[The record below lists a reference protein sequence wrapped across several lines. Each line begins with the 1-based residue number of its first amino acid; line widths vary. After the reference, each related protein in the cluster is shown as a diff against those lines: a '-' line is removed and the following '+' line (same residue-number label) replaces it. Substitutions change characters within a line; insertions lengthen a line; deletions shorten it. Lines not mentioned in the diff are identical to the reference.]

1 MGWSWSKLAREV
13 GERIEETPGVR
24 RLGYPGMR
32 VYRGCSRTFADEWAW
47 HRHVSAEEK
56 GTSVSRKMRKEVE
69 HKGRKRRK
77 KRKRCVCVCE
87 GGPKTETKTRR
98 IGRRTGTSWA
108 SWLTLVVIFG
118 WWITMAETKG
128 FGNEETMCIM
138 KS

>member
-77 KRKRCVCVCE
+77 KRKRCVCVCVKGALKQKRRQGELE
-87 GGPKTETKTRR
+87 GGWELH
-98 IGRRTGTSWA
+98 GQAGSHL
-108 SWLTLVVIFG
+108 S
-118 WWITMAETKG
+118 
-128 FGNEETMCIM
+128 
-138 KS
+138 